1 VTDHYLMLIAA
12 KGMIAS
18 LREAV
23 HPFKRGGI
31 VIMKVLQY
39 LLTGN
44 HLLWGFLL
52 IFQTVLVIFP

>member
-1 VTDHYLMLIAA
+1 MLIAA